1 MIPSFPTMSA
11 PVISFAAPASD
22 RGRASYQQ
30 DRAVARADLLA
41 VFDGHGTYG
50 EEAAISVAESFAAS
64 PAATPF
70 ESVFADAH
78 NACRN
83 NLRTHLTSRG
93 VAFTETEGAF
103 YKPTGFSY
111 YPMPATPHTG
121 GTTATAV
128 RIDAT
133 GAMTAAHVGDSEAMY
148 FDADDAPG
156 VTLCVGDHTPTSLA
170 EFKRIRATC
179 ARPAEFIFGGSPQ
192 TRHIFVPAIGGT
204 HLMNPAGGFQYADVR
219 NSWAAYVRSG
229 NDMLAMT
236 RALGDFNLHRAGL
249 TTVPDV
255 TTVAAPAAGVTRAV
269 VVASDGLWDAVH
281 YDEVRAVVR
290 RADLLG
296 NAAAATAALLEF
308 GIAMSKKRFGCAA
321 AHDNITVVVA
331 YVTTPAIVPAPAV
344 PEPVAEVLVAAA
356 SAAAIASMPPAL
368 PTLASLLLSDN
379 TQPAASTRGRRRGGY
394 TARGRRR
401 FNRRRHRQNK
411 F

>member
-1 MIPSFPTMSA
+1 MSA
-11 PVISFAAPASD
+11 IISFAAPASD

-50 EEAAISVAESFAAS
+50 EEAAISVTDTFAAA
-64 PAATPF
+64 PATTPF

-78 NACRN
+78 VAFRN
-83 NLRTHLTSRG
+83 YLRTHLVSRG

-103 YKPTGFSY
+103 YKPAGFSY
-111 YPMPATPHTG
+111 YPAPATPHGG

-170 EFKRIRATC
+170 EFKRVRATC
-179 ARPAEFIFGGSPQ
+179 ARSAMFVFGGSPQ
-192 TRHIFVPAIGGT
+192 TRHIFLPAAGDYV
-204 HLMNPAGGFQYADVR
+204 MNPAGGFQYADVR

-229 NDMLAMT
+229 DDMLAMT

-255 TTVAAPAAGVTRAV
+255 TAVAAPAAGVTRAV

-281 YDEVRAVVR
+281 YDEVRDVVR

-308 GIAMSKKRFGCAA
+308 GIAMSKKRFGCTA

-331 YVTTPAIVPAPAV
+331 YVTTPAIVPTPAV
-344 PEPVAEVLVAAA
+344 PEPVAEVFVTAAA
-356 SAAAIASMPPAL
+356 AAAIASMPPSPLA
-368 PTLASLLLSDN
+368 PFTLASLLLTDN
-379 TQPAASTRGRRRGGY
+379 ARPATS
-394 TARGRRR
+394 ARGRRGGHR
-401 FNRRRHRQNK
+401 GHRGGYRRRHRQNK

>member
-1 MIPSFPTMSA
+1 MSA
-11 PVISFAAPASD
+11 PIISYAAPASD

-50 EEAAISVAESFAAS
+50 EEAAISVADSFAAA
-64 PAATPF
+64 PNATPF

-78 NACRN
+78 VAFRN
-83 NLRTHLTSRG
+83 TLRTHLASRG

-103 YKPTGFSY
+103 YKPAGFSY
-111 YPMPATPHTG
+111 YPTPAVPHGG

-156 VTLCVGDHTPTSLA
+156 VTLCVGDHTPTSLG
-170 EFKRIRATC
+170 EFKRVRATC
-179 ARPAEFIFGGSPQ
+179 ARPAMFVFGGSPQ
-192 TRHIFVPAIGGT
+192 TRHIFLPAAGDYV
-204 HLMNPAGGFQYADVR
+204 MNPAGGFQYADVR

-229 NDMLAMT
+229 DDMLAMT
-236 RALGDFNLHRAGL
+236 RALGDFNLHRNGL
-249 TTVPDV
+249 ITTPDV

-308 GIAMSKKRFGCAA
+308 GITMSKKRFGCAA

-331 YVTTPAIVPAPAV
+331 YVTTPAIVHAPAAV
-344 PEPVAEVLVAAA
+344 TASASVLVTAAA
-356 SAAAIASMPPAL
+356 AAAIASMPPSL
-368 PTLASLLLSDN
+368 PTLASLLLTDN
-379 TQPAASTRGRRRGGY
+379 NYTRSTARGRGRRRATGGRGGY
-394 TARGRRR
+394 
-401 FNRRRHRQNK
+401 RRRHRQNK

>member
-1 MIPSFPTMSA
+1 MSA

-50 EEAAISVAESFAAS
+50 EEAAISVAESFAAA

-78 NACRN
+78 AAFHAT
-83 NLRTHLTSRG
+83 LRSHMTARG
-93 VAFTETEGAF
+93 VAFTEADGAF

-111 YPMPATPHTG
+111 YPTPATPHTG

-128 RIDAT
+128 RIDTAT

-170 EFKRIRATC
+170 EFTRVRTTC
-179 ARPAEFIFGGSPQ
+179 ARPAEFIFGGNPQ
-192 TRHIFVPAIGGT
+192 TRHIFVPAVGGA
-204 HLMNPAGGFQYADVR
+204 HVMNPAGGFQYADVR

-236 RALGDFNLHRAGL
+236 RALGDFNLHRNGL
-249 TTVPDV
+249 ITTPDV

-281 YDEVRAVVR
+281 YDEVRAIVR
-290 RADLLG
+290 RAELLG

-331 YVTTPAIVPAPAV
+331 YVTTPVIVPTPAV

-356 SAAAIASMPPAL
+356 AAAAIASMPPSL
-368 PTLASLLLSDN
+368 PTLASLLTDN
-379 TQPAASTRGRRRGGY
+379 NMSPAASDRGRRRGGY
-394 TARGRRR
+394 TTRGRRR
-401 FNRRRHRQNK
+401 FNRRRHQRNK